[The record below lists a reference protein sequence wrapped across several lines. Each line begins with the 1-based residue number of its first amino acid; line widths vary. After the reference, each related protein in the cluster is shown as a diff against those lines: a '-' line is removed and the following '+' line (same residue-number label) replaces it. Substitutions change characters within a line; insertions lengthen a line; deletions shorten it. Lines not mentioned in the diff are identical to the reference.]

1 MIPLRI
7 TLEGFMSYREKQVI
21 DFTGEHLWMLW
32 GPNGVGK
39 SAVFDAITF
48 ALYNT
53 HRAGSGARGSTRELI
68 NHYAD
73 RLEVAFDFLVDDVRY
88 RVHRTYARGRGTRS
102 TCQALLVDSDD
113 ISAVPITGTD
123 DEDGLKYWVL
133 RTIGLDYPAFTSSVL
148 LLQGK
153 SERLL
158 EAEPRKRYDILKEL
172 IDLSHYEKLHATA
185 DERRRFYKGKV
196 DSLTQL
202 LAAAPPINDEELAAA
217 QSELE
222 RQNHEWVDVQREVGH
237 LTSLVEQT
245 KLHEQL
251 ISELVQE
258 QKQLQ
263 DALNLLAREDEINN
277 SFEEWQTLSQVLPT
291 LDRLLQERG
300 LIAEVAQRIISLE
313 CKSQQLE
320 TDLLEVERE
329 KEQANHQVVRLA
341 QALSGL
347 QQAEVRYAQRL
358 AELAQ
363 LVTNLEH
370 IEQWQEEMA
379 ELETKLAHFPTDIE
393 QRLQDAE
400 EQACV
405 LAEKARVLPWLRSFA
420 QTRIGLASA
429 LEREREAV
437 TEVERQRET
446 LQGYTKQ
453 CDQLNVEL
461 VGVRADERRLFQGRA
476 SAGQSYKEASA
487 RFKNFENAA
496 AKPVCDLCGQPI
508 SSEHAQVEKVRLG
521 QQVGEAKRT
530 FDELEIAHQNAFA
543 QQQSLE
549 KNLTTLESQVE
560 ATTECCNQWESK
572 RQQAK
577 TQGGQYTEA
586 IRNAFVTIQAP
597 FKEYIV
603 AVSPA
608 DNAGWLATSYP
619 NEIDLE
625 ALQREVNTQ
634 VVQENELKIL
644 RQNHQNWQKLYMR
657 KALVQ
662 QQLEQLTA
670 VTDIETAKT
679 AREEKL
685 AIQQDQQD
693 IESKIEQHQQEHEQ
707 KKEDAQK
714 ASETCHE
721 LRELVQQC
729 RNDLSTKRATHAEKE
744 RILQAFMGSLPA
756 DWQELGVSLD
766 TNSLRELMQRRDEL
780 VPYAHL
786 HEEMSGARQAKK
798 VHGQRINVLETRI
811 EAFTSEACRPVAEVE
826 QELDNAKSRQQLVDA
841 DRNVASNHLVN
852 LESQQKHHR
861 ELEQQKH
868 DAERQHHLYDLLS
881 DLLGRSG
888 LQLYLLRRAESAIVE
903 IANNILHGL
912 SHGRIRLELRRDSDA
927 LATNT
932 EKALDLVVYDY
943 DTGQHSI
950 SISLASGSQRFRIAV
965 SLALAIGRYTSR
977 EARRIESVIIDE
989 GFGTLDKT
997 GRDDMIKELTSLG
1010 QQLKRIILVS
1020 HQDEFAS
1027 AFHNCYSFK
1036 LVDKATYV
1044 MLLAYE

>member
-53 HRAGSGARGSTRELI
+53 HRAGSGTRGNAKELI

-73 RLEVAFDFLVDDVRY
+73 RLEVTFDFLVDNVRY
-88 RVHRTYARGRGTRS
+88 RVHRTYARSRGARS
-102 TCQALLVDSDD
+102 TCQALLVDANG
-113 ISAVPITGTD
+113 IGAMPIDGTD
-123 DEDGLKYWVL
+123 DEDGLKNWVL

-172 IDLSHYEKLHATA
+172 IDLSHYEKLHAAA
-185 DERRRFYKGKV
+185 DERRRLYKGRV

-202 LAAAPPINDEELAAA
+202 LAAASPISDEDLAAA
-217 QSELE
+217 RSELE
-222 RQNHEWVDVQREVGH
+222 RQNHEWADVQREVGR
-237 LTSLVEQT
+237 LTSLVEQAR
-245 KLHEQL
+245 LHEQL

-263 DALNLLAREDEINN
+263 DALDLLAREDEINN
-277 SFEEWQTLSQVLPT
+277 NFEEWQTLSQVLPT
-291 LDRLLQERG
+291 LDQLLQERG
-300 LIAEVAQRIISLE
+300 LIAEVAQRITSLE

-320 TDLLEVERE
+320 TGLLEAEYE
-329 KEQANHQVVRLA
+329 KEQANQQVNRVA
-341 QALSGL
+341 QALSEL
-347 QQAEVRYAQRL
+347 QQTEVRYAQRL

-370 IEQWQEEMA
+370 IEQRQAEMA
-379 ELETKLAHFPTDIE
+379 ELEAKLAHFPPDIE
-393 QRLQDAE
+393 QRMRDAE
-400 EQACV
+400 ERSRV
-405 LAEKARVLPWLRSFA
+405 LAQKAHVLPLLRLFA
-420 QTRIGLASA
+420 QARAGLAGA
-429 LEREREAV
+429 LERERGAV
-437 TEVERQRET
+437 TEVERQHKE

-453 CDQLNVEL
+453 RDQLNAEL
-461 VGVRADERRLFQGRA
+461 VGVRADERRLLQEKT
-476 SAGQSYKEASA
+476 SAGQSYKEAST
-487 RFKNFENAA
+487 RLKNFENAA

-508 SSEHAQVEKVRLG
+508 SLEHAQVEKVRLSR
-521 QQVGEAKRT
+521 QVEGAQRT
-530 FDELEIAHQNAFA
+530 FDERDRAHQEAFA
-543 QQQSLE
+543 QQQCIE
-549 KNLTTLESQVE
+549 QNLTTLENQIA
-560 ATTECCNQWESK
+560 ATTESCVQWES
-572 RQQAK
+572 RQQQA
-577 TQGGQYTEA
+577 QAQAGQYTEA
-586 IRNAFVTIQAP
+586 IHNAFATIQAP
-597 FKEYIV
+597 FKGYIV
-603 AVSPA
+603 AAAPA
-608 DNAGWLATSYP
+608 DDAGWLATSYP
-619 NEIDLE
+619 TEIDLE
-625 ALQREVNTQ
+625 ALEREVDGQ
-634 VVQENELKIL
+634 AAQESELTAL
-644 RQNHQNWQKLYMR
+644 RQGHQDWQKLDVR
-657 KALVQ
+657 KTLVQ

-670 VTDIETAKT
+670 ATDIEAAKA
-679 AREEKL
+679 AREEKQ
-685 AIQQDQQD
+685 AIQREQQD
-693 IESKIEQHQQEHEQ
+693 IESKIEQQRQEHAQ
-707 KKEDAQK
+707 KKEDTQK
-714 ASETCHE
+714 ASEICDK
-721 LRELVQQC
+721 LREQVQQC
-729 RNDLSTKRATHAEKE
+729 RNDLSTARATHAEKE
-744 RILQAFMGSLPA
+744 RILQTLQDSLPT
-756 DWQELGVSLD
+756 DWQERSTSFD
-766 TNSLRELMQRRDEL
+766 MNSLREFTQKCDEQAQY
-780 VPYAHL
+780 VHL
-786 HEEMSGARQAKK
+786 HEQLAGARQTKK
-798 VHGQRINVLETRI
+798 VQEQRINILETRI
-811 EAFTSEACRPVAEVE
+811 GAFTPEACRPVTEVE

-841 DRNVASNHLVN
+841 ERNAASNHLVN
-852 LESQQKHHR
+852 LEYQQKHHQ
-861 ELEQQKH
+861 ELEQQKR
-868 DAERQHHLYDLLS
+868 DVERQHHLYDLLS

-903 IANNILHGL
+903 LANNILHGL
-912 SHGRIRLELRRDSDA
+912 SHGRIRLELRRDSDS

-1027 AFHNCYSFK
+1027 AFPNRYSFK

-1044 MLLAYE
+1044 ALLADE